1 MNSLEITLIFTFSK
15 KKSFLLLKIKI
26 MHVLD
31 IGKLLKKK
39 QNHNVIVF
47 QHQIYGNTYC
57 LLGRQTKKS

>member
-1 MNSLEITLIFTFSK
+1 
-15 KKSFLLLKIKI
+15 

-39 QNHNVIVF
+39 MKNHNVFVF

-57 LLGRQTKKS
+57 LLGRQKKELRHSYC